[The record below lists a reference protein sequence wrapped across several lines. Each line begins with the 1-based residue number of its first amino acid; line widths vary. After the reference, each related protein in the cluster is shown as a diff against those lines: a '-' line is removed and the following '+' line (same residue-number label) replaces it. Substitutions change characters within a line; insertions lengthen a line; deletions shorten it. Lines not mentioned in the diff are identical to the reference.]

1 MEKDLSDLDRSNQHQ
16 HSLNLTQI
24 PFLDQLIS
32 KLTAFSIET
41 EGQGHLFNSINVESK
56 SNAERGKKATEV
68 FETNRILCHDD
79 TISITL
85 NHIVKQHVLK

>member
-1 MEKDLSDLDRSNQHQ
+1 MNVSEKRLSLNADMEKDLSDLDSSNQHP
-16 HSLNLTQI
+16 HSLNLKQI

-41 EGQGHLFNSINVESK
+41 EGHGRLFNSINVESK

-68 FETNRILCHDD
+68 FETNRDCVMMRP
-79 TISITL
+79 SP
-85 NHIVKQHVLK
+85 